1 MVGEVVVVV
10 VAVVVVVV
18 VVAVAV
24 VCLTNVPSPC
34 GYRRVPRPYLVEGW
48 SRADA
53 TGLHYSATQS
63 CSPLL
68 CTTLHFIALLCTSMQ
83 H

>member
-53 TGLHYSATQS
+53 TGLDSTTLLLSPAVHYSA
-63 CSPLL
+63 LL
-68 CTTLHFIALLCTSMQ
+68 CNSMQ